1 METLRKEGESVL
13 RVFLLLGLI
22 LWGGLTRTSAQGIG
36 LKTNLAYWATT
47 TPNAGAEFGLGRR
60 TTLDVSLG
68 YNPWTL
74 NRSENRKAK
83 HVLVMPEFRYWL
95 CESFRGHFFGLHTG
109 YTYYNISGIG
119 VPFHSGTHGNRYQ
132 GWATGLGLS
141 YGYSWVL
148 GRRWN
153 LEATVG
159 LGYVYTDYEYYDCI
173 TCGDYYGRRSRHLF
187 TPTKLGIT
195 LIYRIK

>member
-1 METLRKEGESVL
+1 MKGKQLLHR
-13 RVFLLLGLI
+13 LLLFVGVI
-22 LWGGLTRTSAQGIG
+22 WWGGTTGVAAQQVAV
-36 LKTNLAYWATT
+36 KTNLLYWATS
-47 TPNAGAEFGLGRR
+47 TPNVGAEFGLGDR
-60 TTLDVSLG
+60 TTLDVSFG

-74 NRSENRKAK
+74 NRAENRKVR

-109 YTYYNISGIG
+109 YTYYNISGVGI
-119 VPFHSGTHGNRYQ
+119 PFHSGTRGSRYQ

-159 LGYVYTDYEYYDCI
+159 LGYVYTDYRKYDCV
-173 TCGDYYGRRSRHLF
+173 TCGDYLGRQSKHLF
-187 TPTKLGIT
+187 TPTKAGIT

>member
-1 METLRKEGESVL
+1 MKGKQLL
-13 RVFLLLGLI
+13 CWLLLLVGII
-22 LWGGLTRTSAQGIG
+22 LWGGIAKVAAQQVAV
-36 LKTNLAYWATT
+36 KTNLLYWATS
-47 TPNAGAEFGLGRR
+47 TPNLGAEFGLGNR
-60 TTLDVSLG
+60 TTLDVSFG

-74 NRSENRKAK
+74 NRAENRKLR

-109 YTYYNISGIG
+109 YTYYNISGVGI
-119 VPFHSGTHGNRYQ
+119 PFHSGTRGNRYQ
-132 GWATGLGLS
+132 GWATGVGIS

-159 LGYVYTDYEYYDCI
+159 LGYVYTDYKKYDCV
-173 TCGDYYGRRSRHLF
+173 TCGDYLGRQSRHF
-187 TPTKLGIT
+187 FMPTKAGIT

>member
-1 METLRKEGESVL
+1 MIRLRTRERFGL
-13 RVFLLLGLI
+13 RIFLSLGLI
-22 LWGGLTRTSAQGIG
+22 LWGSVSALRAQGFSV
-36 LKTNLAYWATT
+36 KTNMLYWATT
-47 TPNAGAEFGLGRR
+47 TPNIGIEFGLGRR
-60 TTLDVSLG
+60 TTLDVAAG

-74 NRSENRKAK
+74 DRAENRKAK

-109 YTYYNISGIG
+109 YTYYNIGG
-119 VPFHSGTHGNRYQ
+119 VNVPFHSGTRDNRYQ
-132 GWATGLGLS
+132 GWATGVGLS
-141 YGYSWVL
+141 YGYAWVL

-159 LGYVYTDYEYYDCI
+159 FGYVYTDYKYYDCI

>member
-1 METLRKEGESVL
+1 MREKQLLPR
-13 RVFLLLGLI
+13 LLLFVGI
-22 LWGGLTRTSAQGIG
+22 IWWGGTTGVAAQQIAA
-36 LKTNLAYWATT
+36 KTNLLYWATS
-47 TPNAGAEFGLGRR
+47 TPNVGAEFGLGDR
-60 TTLDVSLG
+60 TTLDVSFG

-74 NRSENRKAK
+74 NRAENRKVR

-109 YTYYNISGIG
+109 YTYYNISGVDI
-119 VPFHSGTHGNRYQ
+119 PFHSGTRGSRYQ

-153 LEATVG
+153 LEATIG
-159 LGYVYTDYEYYDCI
+159 LGYVYTDYRKYDCV
-173 TCGDYYGRRSRHLF
+173 TCGDYLGRQSKHLF
-187 TPTKLGIT
+187 TPTKAGIT